1 MKDKPVTIE
10 HTFEMLKKAACIG
23 VCLAKEDKPLVEEH
37 LKELG
42 SLANTLG
49 LEPIFQIVV
58 PIKQFDS
65 ATYIGSGKVQ
75 ELSEKMEQEGIDVII
90 FDDEITPNQQKNL
103 EQVFKKPVIDRTEL
117 ILEIFASRAQTKEA
131 HLQIELA
138 QIKYQLPRLK
148 RMWTHLS
155 RQRTGGSG
163 YLKGEGEKQIE
174 IDRRIL
180 KAKITRLEKELKE
193 VRAIRETQRQQRKK
207 TKIPTFAI
215 VGYTNAGKSTLLNA
229 LTDAG
234 VITEDKLFCTLDTT
248 TRKFSLPNHQSVLLV
263 DTVGFIRK
271 LPHTLVEAFKSTLEE
286 VCYTDILIHVLDVSH
301 PMVKEHAE
309 ATMQVLKELKADKKP
324 QIVVLNKIDALH
336 NPMLVTRYRM
346 EFQKSIGISAK
357 EKKGF
362 DDLLEMMMKEIK
374 ALRKIFK
381 IKIPQSEYGLIA
393 ELSKQGQVLK
403 SEYEENDI
411 LLEIE
416 IPKEL
421 EHKLQPYQV
430 TDEET
435 AETRSASDFW
445 NH

>member
-1 MKDKPVTIE
+1 
-10 HTFEMLKKAACIG
+10 
-23 VCLAKEDKPLVEEH
+23 
-37 LKELG
+37 
-42 SLANTLG
+42 
-49 LEPIFQIVV
+49 
-58 PIKQFDS
+58 
-65 ATYIGSGKVQ
+65 
-75 ELSEKMEQEGIDVII
+75 
-90 FDDEITPNQQKNL
+90 
-103 EQVFKKPVIDRTEL
+103 
-117 ILEIFASRAQTKEA
+117 
-131 HLQIELA
+131 
-138 QIKYQLPRLK
+138 
-148 RMWTHLS
+148 
-155 RQRTGGSG
+155 
-163 YLKGEGEKQIE
+163 
-174 IDRRIL
+174 
-180 KAKITRLEKELKE
+180 LEKELKE

>member
-1 MKDKPVTIE
+1 MKEKAIEIE
-10 HTFEMLKKAACIG
+10 HIFESLKTCCCIG
-23 VCLAKEDKPLVEEH
+23 VTLSKEDKPVAEEH
-37 LKELG
+37 LKELE
-42 SLANTLG
+42 SLAQTLG
-49 LEPIFQIVV
+49 LETKLDVIVSL
-58 PIKQFDS
+58 KNFDA
-65 ATYIGSGKVQ
+65 ATYIGSGKVA
-75 ELSEKMEQEGIDVII
+75 ELAEQVEALGIDVVI
-90 FDDEITPNQQKNL
+90 FDDEISPNQQKNL
-103 EQVFKKPVIDRTEL
+103 EQIFKKPVIDRTEL
-117 ILEIFASRAQTKEA
+117 ILEIFATRAQTKEA

-138 QIKYQLPRLK
+138 QIRYQLPRLK

-155 RQRTGGSG
+155 RQRTGGGG

-180 KAKITRLEKELKE
+180 KAKIVKLEKELKE
-193 VRAIRETQRQQRKK
+193 VRAIRETQRQQRLK

-248 TRKFSLPNHQSVLLV
+248 TRKFTLPNHQNILLV

-286 VCYTDILIHVLDVSH
+286 VCYTDILLHILDVSH
-301 PMVKEHAE
+301 PAVKEHAA
-309 ATMQVLKELKADKKP
+309 ATMAVLKELKADKKP
-324 QIVVLNKIDALH
+324 QIVVLNKIDAAA
-336 NPMLVTRYRM
+336 NPMIVTRYRM

-362 DDLLEMMMKEIK
+362 DDLLEMMMREIK
-374 ALRKIFK
+374 ALRKSFK

-393 ELSKQGQVLK
+393 ELMKQGQVLS

-411 LLEIE
+411 LMEIE
-416 IPKEL
+416 VPKEL
-421 EHKLQPYQV
+421 EHKLQPYLMP
-430 TDEET
+430 DE
-435 AETRSASDFW
+435 
-445 NH
+445 N